1 MPSPAKLTGP
11 QTELV
16 LARVAKGASL
26 SEVAK
31 WAKAEFGVS
40 ITKQAL
46 SKIVRRHRTERADTA
61 KVIAREHI
69 AATLPRDLAEMDRI
83 QARNIELLERAQTE
97 ALENAS
103 QANIDKVVKLST
115 IVQRA
120 DEQKKRAVGLEQ
132 PDEVVGDLAAL
143 LAKIGSSTA

>member
-11 QTELV
+11 QTELM
-16 LARVAKGASL
+16 LARVAKGSSL
-26 SEVAK
+26 SDVAR

-46 SKIVRRHRTERADTA
+46 SKIVRRHRSERADTA

-69 AATLPRDLAEMDRI
+69 AKTLPRDLAEMDRI
-83 QARNIELLERAQTE
+83 QARNVELLEIAQAN
-97 ALENAS
+97 ALKSAT
-103 QANIDKVVKLST
+103 QANIDMVVKLST
-115 IVQRA
+115 VVQRA

-132 PDEVVGDLAAL
+132 PDEVIGDLAAL
-143 LAKIGSSTA
+143 LAKIGNGTT